1 MRNFYLVCYL
11 IFTFACTNYSV
22 NKSKSVP
29 PILVSIGSII
39 DSSGSVISNAY
50 SVKMRVTNQELFFA
64 GYKLYIA
71 NSESAARNPADLTSG
86 LNCTSGPALIPNQP
100 IEYTLEIA
108 DDVTKLPS
116 SSRICTYQAT
126 LTSGQFIS
134 VRSLLLSIQPS
145 NQGGNSINPS
155 LPSNTLVV
163 P

>member
-1 MRNFYLVCYL
+1 MNFFYLIL
-11 IFTFACTNYSV
+11 FLSFAFSCTNYTV

-29 PILVSIGSII
+29 PVLVSIGSIV
-39 DSSGSVISNAY
+39 DSSGAVISNSY

-71 NSESAARNPADLTSG
+71 GTESAARNPADLTSG
-86 LNCTSGPALIPNQP
+86 LNCTSGPFLIPNQP
-100 IEYTLEIA
+100 IEYTLEIS

-116 SSRICTYQAT
+116 SSRICTYQTT